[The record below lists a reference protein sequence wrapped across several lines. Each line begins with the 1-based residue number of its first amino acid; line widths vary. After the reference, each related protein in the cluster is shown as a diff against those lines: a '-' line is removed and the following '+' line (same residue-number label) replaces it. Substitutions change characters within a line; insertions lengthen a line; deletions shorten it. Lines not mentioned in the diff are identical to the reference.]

1 MRNYDVLIVGTGV
14 AGLFAAL
21 NLSKDKKILIVT
33 KGTLEENDSFL
44 AQGGICVQRDEM
56 DFEPFMED
64 TLRAGH
70 YENNEAAVVAMIRS
84 SREIIGDLIGLGV
97 AFDKK
102 GDGFSYTKEGAH
114 SRARILHCK
123 DMTGKEIN
131 SKLIARIKEQK
142 NVSIL
147 ESSTLVDL
155 LVADDRCYG
164 AVLRDQSGNLSNFY
178 AQNTLLAT
186 GGIGGLFSKSTNFA
200 HLTGDAIA
208 VALRH
213 GVRVKDMNYVQI
225 HPTSLYTGR
234 SGRAFLMSESLR
246 GEGAILVGKDGQR
259 FADELLPRDLLTKE
273 IYAQMEKDRL
283 PYVRMLLKG
292 HIEGSISER
301 FPGIHAHCL
310 QEGYD
315 LTEDYIPVVP
325 AQHYFM
331 GGIEVDLQSKTSMA
345 NLYAAGETSCNGVHG
360 KNRLAS
366 NSLLESLVFS
376 KRAAQAIDAEFQ
388 RALPYPFPEPDARSI
403 TDGLNEATRN
413 LLELIGIEEEAHAK

>member
-1 MRNYDVLIVGTGV
+1 MRNYDVLIIGTGV

-21 NLSKDKKILIVT
+21 NLGCDKKILIVT

-44 AQGGICVQRDEM
+44 AQGGICVQRDET
-56 DFEPFMED
+56 DFESFLED

-70 YENNEAAVVAMIRS
+70 YENNEAAVAIMINHS
-84 SREIIGDLIGLGV
+84 QEIIDDLIDLGV

-102 GDGFSYTKEGAH
+102 GAFFSYTKEGAH

-131 SKLIARIKEQK
+131 SKLIAGVKELK
-142 NVSIL
+142 NVTIL
-147 ESSTLVDL
+147 ENSTLVDL
-155 LVADDRCYG
+155 LVADDRCHG
-164 AVLRDQSGNLSNFY
+164 AVLRDKFGKLYNVY

-208 VALRH
+208 VALKH
-213 GVRVKDMNYVQI
+213 GIRVKDMDYVQI

-234 SGRAFLMSESLR
+234 PGRAFLMSESLR

-292 HIEGSISER
+292 HVEGSISER
-301 FPGIHAHCL
+301 FPAIHAHCL

-315 LTEDYIPVVP
+315 LTGDYIPVVP

-331 GGIEVDLQSKTSMA
+331 GGIEVDLQSKTSLA

-376 KRAAQAIDAEFQ
+376 KSAAQAIDAESQ

-403 TDGLNEATRN
+403 ADGLNEATRN

>member
-1 MRNYDVLIVGTGV
+1 MRNYDVIIIGTGV

-21 NLSKDKKILIVT
+21 NLGSDKNILIVT
-33 KGTLEENDSFL
+33 KGTLEDNDSFL
-44 AQGGICVQRDEM
+44 AQGGICVQRDET
-56 DFEPFMED
+56 DFEPFLED

-70 YENNEAAVVAMIRS
+70 YENNEAAVATMITS
-84 SREIIGDLIGLGV
+84 SQNIISDLIGLGV
-97 AFDKK
+97 AFDKQ
-102 GDGFSYTKEGAH
+102 GEGFSYTKEGAH

-131 SKLIARIKEQK
+131 SKLIARVKELA
-142 NVSIL
+142 NVTIL
-147 ESSTLVDL
+147 ENSTLVDL
-155 LVADDRCYG
+155 LVADERCHG
-164 AVLRDQSGNLSNFY
+164 VVLRDQSGKLANLY
-178 AQNTLLAT
+178 AQATLLAT

-208 VALRH
+208 IALKH
-213 GVRVKDMNYVQI
+213 GIRVKDLDYVQI

-234 SGRAFLMSESLR
+234 PGKAFLMSESLR

-292 HIEGSISER
+292 HIDGPIAER
-301 FPGIHAHCL
+301 FPGIHGHCL
-310 QEGYD
+310 EEGYD
-315 LTEDYIPVVP
+315 LAEDYIPVVP

-331 GGIEVDLQSKTSMA
+331 GGIEVDLQSKTSLA

-376 KRAAQAIDAEFQ
+376 KRAAQAIEATFHREPPC
-388 RALPYPFPEPDARSI
+388 LFPEPDARTI
-403 TDGLNEATRN
+403 ADGLDESTNT
-413 LLELIGIEEEAHAK
+413 LLKLIGIEAEMHAK

>member
-1 MRNYDVLIVGTGV
+1 MRNYDVLIIGTGV

-21 NLSKDKKILIVT
+21 NLNSDKQILIVT

-44 AQGGICVQRDEM
+44 AQGGICVQRDET

-70 YENNEAAVVAMIRS
+70 YENNEAAVAAMIRS
-84 SREIIGDLIGLGV
+84 SQEIITDLIGLGV

-131 SKLIARIKEQK
+131 SKLIARIKERK

-147 ESSTLVDL
+147 ENSTLVDL
-155 LVADDRCYG
+155 LVAGDRCHG
-164 AVLRDQSGNLSNFY
+164 AVLRDQSGEHSNVY

-208 VALRH
+208 VALKH

-234 SGRAFLMSESLR
+234 PGRAFLMSESLR
-246 GEGAILVGKDGQR
+246 GEGAILVGKDGQSFR
-259 FADELLPRDLLTKE
+259 
-273 IYAQMEKDRL
+273 
-283 PYVRMLLKG
+283 
-292 HIEGSISER
+292 
-301 FPGIHAHCL
+301 
-310 QEGYD
+310 
-315 LTEDYIPVVP
+315 
-325 AQHYFM
+325 
-331 GGIEVDLQSKTSMA
+331 
-345 NLYAAGETSCNGVHG
+345 
-360 KNRLAS
+360 
-366 NSLLESLVFS
+366 
-376 KRAAQAIDAEFQ
+376 
-388 RALPYPFPEPDARSI
+388 
-403 TDGLNEATRN
+403 
-413 LLELIGIEEEAHAK
+413 

>member
-1 MRNYDVLIVGTGV
+1 MRNYDVLIIGTGV

-21 NLSKDKKILIVT
+21 NLSSNKQILIVT
-33 KGTLEENDSFL
+33 KGTLEDNDSFL

-56 DFEPFMED
+56 DFEPFLED

-70 YENNEAAVVAMIRS
+70 YENNEAAVATMINQS
-84 SREIIGDLIGLGV
+84 QEIIDDLIDLGV

-102 GDGFSYTKEGAH
+102 GAGFSYTKEGAH

-131 SKLIARIKEQK
+131 SKLIARVKELK

-147 ESSTLVDL
+147 ENSTLVDL
-155 LVADDRCYG
+155 LVAGDRCHG
-164 AVLRDQSGNLSNFY
+164 AVLRDQAGKLSNVY
-178 AQNTLLAT
+178 AQSTLLAT
-186 GGIGGLFSKSTNFA
+186 GGIGGLFSKTTNFA

-208 VALRH
+208 IALKH
-213 GVRVKDMNYVQI
+213 GIRVKDLDYVQI

-259 FADELLPRDLLTKE
+259 FADELLPRDLLTKA
-273 IYAQMEKDRL
+273 IYTQMEKDRL

-292 HIEGSISER
+292 HVEGSIAGR

-315 LTEDYIPVVP
+315 LVEDYIPIVP

-331 GGIEVDLQSKTSMA
+331 GGIAVDLNSKTSLA

-366 NSLLESLVFS
+366 TSLLESLVFS
-376 KRAAQAIDAEFQ
+376 KRAAQAIDESFQ
-388 RALPYPFPEPDARSI
+388 CALPYPFPEPDARSI
-403 TDGLNEATRN
+403 EAGLKEANRK
-413 LLELIGIEEEAHAK
+413 LLEEIGIEEEAHAK

>member
-1 MRNYDVLIVGTGV
+1 MRNYDVIIIGTGV

-21 NLSKDKKILIVT
+21 NLGSDKNILIVT
-33 KGTLEENDSFL
+33 KGTLEDNDSFL
-44 AQGGICVQRDEM
+44 AQGGICVQRDET
-56 DFEPFMED
+56 DFEPFLED

-70 YENNEAAVVAMIRS
+70 YENNEAAVATMITS
-84 SREIIGDLIGLGV
+84 SQNIISDLIGLGV
-97 AFDKK
+97 AFDKQ
-102 GDGFSYTKEGAH
+102 GEGFSYTKEGAH

-131 SKLIARIKEQK
+131 SKLIARVKELA
-142 NVSIL
+142 NVTIL
-147 ESSTLVDL
+147 ENSTLVDL
-155 LVADDRCYG
+155 LVADERCHG
-164 AVLRDQSGNLSNFY
+164 VVLRDQSGKLANLY
-178 AQNTLLAT
+178 AQATLLAT

-208 VALRH
+208 IALKH
-213 GVRVKDMNYVQI
+213 GIRVKDLDYVQI

-234 SGRAFLMSESLR
+234 PGKAFLMSESLR

-283 PYVRMLLKG
+283 PFVRMLLKG
-292 HIEGSISER
+292 HIDGSIAER
-301 FPGIHAHCL
+301 FPGIHSHCL

-331 GGIEVDLQSKTSMA
+331 GGIEVDLQSKTSLA
-345 NLYAAGETSCNGVHG
+345 NLYAAG
-360 KNRLAS
+360 
-366 NSLLESLVFS
+366 
-376 KRAAQAIDAEFQ
+376 
-388 RALPYPFPEPDARSI
+388 
-403 TDGLNEATRN
+403 
-413 LLELIGIEEEAHAK
+413 

>member
-21 NLSKDKKILIVT
+21 NLSIDKKILIVT

-44 AQGGICVQRDEM
+44 AQGGICVQRDES
-56 DFEPFMED
+56 DFEPFFED

-70 YENNEAAVVAMIRS
+70 YENNEAAVSAMIRS
-84 SREIIGDLIGLGV
+84 SGEIIGDLIDLGV

-147 ESSTLVDL
+147 ENSTLVDL
-155 LVADDRCYG
+155 LVADGRCHG
-164 AVLRDQSGNLSNFY
+164 VVLRDQSGKLSNIY
-178 AQNTLLAT
+178 AENTLLAT

-208 VALRH
+208 VALKH
-213 GVRVKDMNYVQI
+213 SVRVKDMDYVQI

-259 FADELLPRDLLTKE
+259 FADELLPRDLLTKA
-273 IYAQMEKDRL
+273 IYTQMEKDRL
-283 PYVRMLLKG
+283 PYVRMFLKD
-292 HIEGSISER
+292 HVEGSISER

-315 LTEDYIPVVP
+315 LAEDYIPVVP

-331 GGIEVDLQSKTSMA
+331 GGIEVNLQSKTSLA

-376 KRAAQAIDAEFQ
+376 KRAAQTINAESQ
-388 RALPYPFPEPDARSI
+388 RKTLCPFPEPDARSI
-403 TDGLNEATRN
+403 EAGLKEANRK
-413 LLELIGIEEEAHAK
+413 LLEEIGIEEEAHAK

>member
-1 MRNYDVLIVGTGV
+1 MRNYDVIIIGTGV

-21 NLSKDKKILIVT
+21 SLSNDKQILIVT
-33 KGTLEENDSFL
+33 KGTLEDNDSFL
-44 AQGGICVQRDEM
+44 AQGGICVQRDET

-70 YENNEAAVVAMIRS
+70 YENNEAAVAIMINS
-84 SREIIGDLIGLGV
+84 SQKIIDDLIGLGV
-97 AFDKK
+97 TFDKK

-131 SKLIARIKEQK
+131 SKLIARIKERK

-147 ESSTLVDL
+147 ENNTLVDL
-155 LVADDRCYG
+155 LVAGDRCHG
-164 AVLRDQSGNLSNFY
+164 AVLRDHSGALSNVY

-200 HLTGDAIA
+200 HLTGDAIV
-208 VALRH
+208 VALKH
-213 GVRVKDMNYVQI
+213 GIRVKDMNYVQI

-234 SGRAFLMSESLR
+234 PGRAFLMSESLR
-246 GEGAILVGKDGQR
+246 GEGAILVDKDGNR
-259 FADELLPRDLLTKE
+259 FADELLPRDLLTKA

-292 HIEGSISER
+292 HVEGSIAER

-331 GGIEVDLQSKTSMA
+331 GGIEVDMRSKTSLT

-376 KRAAQAIDAEFQ
+376 KRAAQAINAEFE
-388 RALPYPFPEPDARSI
+388 RALPYPFPEPDVRSI
-403 TDGLNEATRN
+403 ADSLNEARKI
-413 LLELIGIEEEAHAK
+413 LLEKIGIEEEVHAK

>member
-1 MRNYDVLIVGTGV
+1 
-14 AGLFAAL
+14 
-21 NLSKDKKILIVT
+21 
-33 KGTLEENDSFL
+33 
-44 AQGGICVQRDEM
+44 
-56 DFEPFMED
+56 
-64 TLRAGH
+64 
-70 YENNEAAVVAMIRS
+70 
-84 SREIIGDLIGLGV
+84 
-97 AFDKK
+97 
-102 GDGFSYTKEGAH
+102 
-114 SRARILHCK
+114 
-123 DMTGKEIN
+123 
-131 SKLIARIKEQK
+131 
-142 NVSIL
+142 VSIL

-208 VALRH
+208 VALKH

-234 SGRAFLMSESLR
+234 PARAFLMSESLR
-246 GEGAILVGKDGQR
+246 GEGAILVDKDGDR
-259 FADELLPRDLLTKE
+259 FADELLPRDLLTKA

-292 HIEGSISER
+292 HIDGPIAER

-331 GGIEVDLQSKTSMA
+331 GGIEVDLQSKTSLA

-388 RALPYPFPEPDARSI
+388 RALPYTFPEPDARSI
-403 TDGLNEATRN
+403 TDGLNEATKT
-413 LLELIGIEEEAHAK
+413 LLNLIGIEEEAHAK

>member
-1 MRNYDVLIVGTGV
+1 MRNYDVIIIGTGV

-21 NLSKDKKILIVT
+21 NLGSDKQILIVT
-33 KGTLEENDSFL
+33 KGTLEDNDSFL
-44 AQGGICVQRDEM
+44 AQGGICVQRDET
-56 DFEPFMED
+56 DFEPFLKD

-70 YENNEAAVVAMIRS
+70 YENNEAAVAIMINS
-84 SREIIGDLIGLGV
+84 SQNIIADLIALGV

-102 GDGFSYTKEGAH
+102 GDGYSYTKEGAH

-131 SKLIARIKEQK
+131 SKLIARVKELK
-142 NVSIL
+142 NVAIL
-147 ESSTLVDL
+147 ENSTLVDL
-155 LVADDRCYG
+155 LVADDRCHG
-164 AVLRDQSGNLSNFY
+164 VVLRDQSGKLSTVY
-178 AQNTLLAT
+178 AHSTLLAT

-208 VALRH
+208 IALKH
-213 GVRVKDMNYVQI
+213 GIRVKDMNYVQI

-234 SGRAFLMSESLR
+234 PGKAFLMSESLR

-292 HIEGSISER
+292 HIDGSIAER

-331 GGIEVDLQSKTSMA
+331 GGIEVDLQSKTSLA

-376 KRAAQAIDAEFQ
+376 KRAAQAIEATFHREPPC
-388 RALPYPFPEPDARSI
+388 LFPEPDARTI
-403 TDGLNEATRN
+403 ADGLDESTNT
-413 LLELIGIEEEAHAK
+413 LLKLIGIEAEMHAK

>member
-1 MRNYDVLIVGTGV
+1 MRNYDVLIIGTGV

-21 NLSKDKKILIVT
+21 NLGCEKKILIVT

-44 AQGGICVQRDEM
+44 AQGGICVQRDET
-56 DFEPFMED
+56 DFESFLED

-70 YENNEAAVVAMIRS
+70 YENNEAAVAIMINHS
-84 SREIIGDLIGLGV
+84 QEIIDDLIDLGV
-97 AFDKK
+97 SFDKK

-131 SKLIARIKEQK
+131 SKLIAGVKELK
-142 NVSIL
+142 NVTIL
-147 ESSTLVDL
+147 ENSTLVDL
-155 LVADDRCYG
+155 LVAHDRCHG
-164 AVLRDQSGNLSNFY
+164 AVLHDKSGKLYNVY
-178 AQNTLLAT
+178 AKNTLLAT

-208 VALRH
+208 VALKH
-213 GVRVKDMNYVQI
+213 GIRVKDMDYVQI

-234 SGRAFLMSESLR
+234 PGRAFLMSESLR

-292 HIEGSISER
+292 HIDGPIAER

-315 LTEDYIPVVP
+315 LSEDYIPVVP

-331 GGIEVDLQSKTSMA
+331 GGIEVDLQSKTSLA

-376 KRAAQAIDAEFQ
+376 KSAAQAIDAESQ

>member
-1 MRNYDVLIVGTGV
+1 MQNYDVLIIGTGV

-21 NLSKDKKILIVT
+21 NLNSAKQILVVT
-33 KGTLEENDSFL
+33 KGTLEDNDSFL
-44 AQGGICVQRDEM
+44 AQGGICVQRDET

-70 YENNEAAVVAMIRS
+70 YENNEAAVSAMIGS
-84 SREIIGDLIGLGV
+84 SQEIIADLIGWGV

-131 SKLIARIKEQK
+131 SKLIARIKERK
-142 NVSIL
+142 NITIL
-147 ESSTLVDL
+147 ENSTLVDL
-155 LVADDRCYG
+155 LVADDRCHG
-164 AVLRDQSGNLSNFY
+164 AVLRDQSGALSNVY

-208 VALRH
+208 VALKH
-213 GVRVKDMNYVQI
+213 GIRVKDMNYVQI
-225 HPTSLYTGR
+225 HPTSLYTGLP
-234 SGRAFLMSESLR
+234 GRAFLMSESLR
-246 GEGAILVGKDGQR
+246 GEGAILVGKDGNR

-292 HIEGSISER
+292 HVEGSIAER
-301 FPGIHAHCL
+301 FPGIHGQCL
-310 QEGYD
+310 REGYD
-315 LTEDYIPVVP
+315 LTEDHIPVVP

-331 GGIEVDLQSKTSMA
+331 GGIEVDLQSKTSLA

-360 KNRLAS
+360 QNRLAS

-376 KRAAQAIDAEFQ
+376 KRAAQAINAKFQ
-388 RALPYPFPEPDARSI
+388 RALPYLFPEPDAQAI
-403 TDGLNEATRN
+403 ADGLKEATKN
-413 LLELIGIEEEAHAK
+413 LLELIGIEEESHAK

>member
-1 MRNYDVLIVGTGV
+1 MRNYDVLIIGTGV

-21 NLSKDKKILIVT
+21 NLSSDKQILIVT

-44 AQGGICVQRDEM
+44 AQGGICVQRDEA
-56 DFEPFMED
+56 DFESFMED

-70 YENNEAAVVAMIRS
+70 YENNEAAVAAMIRS
-84 SREIIGDLIGLGV
+84 SQEIIGDLISLGV

-142 NVSIL
+142 NVTIL
-147 ESSTLVDL
+147 DNSKLVDL
-155 LVADDRCYG
+155 LVAEDRCHG
-164 AVLRDQSGNLSNFY
+164 AVLCDQHGALFNVY
-178 AQNTLLAT
+178 AQATLLAT

-208 VALRH
+208 VALKH
-213 GVRVKDMNYVQI
+213 GIRVKHMDYVQI
-225 HPTSLYTGR
+225 HPTSFYTGR
-234 SGRAFLMSESLR
+234 PGRAFLMSESLR

-259 FADELLPRDLLTKE
+259 FADELLPRDLLTKA
-273 IYAQMEKDRL
+273 IYTQMEKDRL
-283 PYVRMLLKG
+283 PYVRMFLKG
-292 HIEGSISER
+292 HVEGAIAER

-331 GGIEVDLQSKTSMA
+331 GGIEVDLQSKTSLA

-376 KRAAQAIDAEFQ
+376 KSAAQSIDAEFQ
-388 RALPYPFPEPDARSI
+388 RALAYPFPEPDARSI
-403 TDGLNEATRN
+403 ADGLTEATRN
-413 LLELIGIEEEAHAK
+413 LLELIGIEEEVHAK

>member
-1 MRNYDVLIVGTGV
+1 MRTYDLLIVGTGV

-21 NLSKDKKILIVT
+21 KLSKDKKILIVT

-56 DFEPFMED
+56 DFEPFLED

-70 YENNEAAVVAMIRS
+70 YENNEAAVATMINQS
-84 SREIIGDLIGLGV
+84 QEIIDDLISLGV
-97 AFDKK
+97 AFDKM
-102 GDGFSYTKEGAH
+102 GAGFSYTKEGAH

-131 SKLIARIKEQK
+131 SKLIARVKELK

-147 ESSTLVDL
+147 ENSTLVDL
-155 LVADDRCYG
+155 LVAGDRCHG
-164 AVLRDQSGNLSNFY
+164 VVLREPSGNLSNFY

-208 VALRH
+208 IALKH

-234 SGRAFLMSESLR
+234 PGRAFLMSESLR
-246 GEGAILVGKDGQR
+246 GEGAVLVGKDGQR

-273 IYAQMEKDRL
+273 IYAQMKKDRL

-292 HIEGSISER
+292 HVEGAIAER

-315 LTEDYIPVVP
+315 LTEDDIPVVP

-376 KRAAQAIDAEFQ
+376 KRAAQAIDAECQ
-388 RALPYPFPEPDARSI
+388 RALLYPFPEPDARSI
-403 TDGLNEATRN
+403 TEGLNEATRN

>member
-1 MRNYDVLIVGTGV
+1 MRNYDVLIIGTGV

-21 NLSKDKKILIVT
+21 NLGCDKKILIVT

-44 AQGGICVQRDEM
+44 AQGGICVQRDET
-56 DFEPFMED
+56 DFESFLED

-70 YENNEAAVVAMIRS
+70 YENNEAAVAIMINHS
-84 SREIIGDLIGLGV
+84 QEIIDDLIDLGV

-102 GDGFSYTKEGAH
+102 GAFFSYTKEGAH

-131 SKLIARIKEQK
+131 SKLIAGVKELK
-142 NVSIL
+142 NVTIL
-147 ESSTLVDL
+147 ENSTLVDL
-155 LVADDRCYG
+155 LVADDRCHG
-164 AVLRDQSGNLSNFY
+164 AVLRDKFGKLYNVY

-208 VALRH
+208 VALKH
-213 GVRVKDMNYVQI
+213 GIRVKDMDYVQI

-234 SGRAFLMSESLR
+234 PGRAFLMSESLR

-292 HIEGSISER
+292 HVEGSISER
-301 FPGIHAHCL
+301 VPGIHAHCL

-315 LTEDYIPVVP
+315 LTGDYIPVVP

-331 GGIEVDLQSKTSMA
+331 GGIEVDLQSKTSLA

-376 KRAAQAIDAEFQ
+376 KSAAQAIDAESQ

-403 TDGLNEATRN
+403 AEGLTEATRT
-413 LLELIGIEEEAHAK
+413 LLELLGIEEEVHAK

>member
-1 MRNYDVLIVGTGV
+1 MHKYDVLIIGTGV

-21 NLSKDKKILIVT
+21 SLSNDKQILIVT
-33 KGTLEENDSFL
+33 KGTLEDNDSFL
-44 AQGGICVQRDEM
+44 AQGGICVQRDET

-70 YENNEAAVVAMIRS
+70 YENDEAAVAIMINS
-84 SREIIGDLIGLGV
+84 SQKIIDDLIGLGV
-97 AFDKK
+97 TFDKK

-131 SKLIARIKEQK
+131 SKLIARIKERN

-147 ESSTLVDL
+147 ENNTLVDL
-155 LVADDRCYG
+155 LVAGDRCHG
-164 AVLRDQSGNLSNFY
+164 AVLRDHSGALSNVY

-200 HLTGDAIA
+200 HLTGDAIV
-208 VALRH
+208 VALKH
-213 GVRVKDMNYVQI
+213 GIRVKDMNYVQI

-234 SGRAFLMSESLR
+234 PGRAFLMSESLR
-246 GEGAILVGKDGQR
+246 GEGAILVDKDGNR
-259 FADELLPRDLLTKE
+259 FADELLPRDLLTKA

-292 HIEGSISER
+292 HVEGSIAER

-315 LTEDYIPVVP
+315 LAEDYIPVVP

-331 GGIEVDLQSKTSMA
+331 GGIEVDMRSKTSLTS
-345 NLYAAGETSCNGVHG
+345 LYAAGETSCNGVHG

-376 KRAAQAIDAEFQ
+376 KRAAQAINAEFK
-388 RALPYPFPEPDARSI
+388 RALPYPFPEPDVRSI
-403 TDGLNEATRN
+403 ADSLNEARKI
-413 LLELIGIEEEAHAK
+413 LLEKIGIEEEVHAK

>member
-1 MRNYDVLIVGTGV
+1 MRNYDVLIIGTGV

-21 NLSKDKKILIVT
+21 NLNSDKQILIVT
-33 KGTLEENDSFL
+33 KGTLEDNDSFL
-44 AQGGICVQRDEM
+44 AQGGICVQRDET

-70 YENNEAAVVAMIRS
+70 YENNEAAVAAMIRS
-84 SREIIGDLIGLGV
+84 SQEIINDLIGLGV

-102 GDGFSYTKEGAH
+102 GAGFSYTKEGAH

-131 SKLIARIKEQK
+131 SKLIARIKERK
-142 NVSIL
+142 NVTIL
-147 ESSTLVDL
+147 ENSTLVDL
-155 LVADDRCYG
+155 LVADGHCHG
-164 AVLRDQSGNLSNFY
+164 AVLRNQYGELSNVY
-178 AQNTLLAT
+178 AQTTLLAT

-208 VALRH
+208 IALKH
-213 GVRVKDMNYVQI
+213 GIRVKDMDYVQI

-234 SGRAFLMSESLR
+234 PGKAFLMSESLR

-259 FADELLPRDLLTKE
+259 FADELLPRDLLTKA

-292 HIEGSISER
+292 HVEGSIAER

-310 QEGYD
+310 KEGYD
-315 LTEDYIPVVP
+315 LTKDYIPVVP

-331 GGIEVDLQSKTSMA
+331 GGIEVDLQSKTSLA

-376 KRAAQAIDAEFQ
+376 KRAAQAINAESL
-388 RALPYPFPEPDARSI
+388 RKTLCPFTEPDAPSI
-403 TDGLNEATRN
+403 TDGLAEARRK
-413 LLELIGIEEEAHAK
+413 LLEEIGIEEETHAK

>member
-1 MRNYDVLIVGTGV
+1 MRTYEVLIVGTGV

-21 NLSKDKKILIVT
+21 KLSKDKKILIVT

-56 DFEPFMED
+56 DFGLFMKD

-70 YENNEAAVVAMIRS
+70 YENNEAAVAIMINQS
-84 SREIIGDLIGLGV
+84 QEIMDDLIGLGV

-102 GDGFSYTKEGAH
+102 GAGFSYTKEGAH

-131 SKLIARIKEQK
+131 SKLIARIKERK
-142 NVSIL
+142 NVDIL
-147 ESSTLVDL
+147 ENSTLVDL
-155 LVADDRCYG
+155 LVAGDRCHG
-164 AVLRDQSGNLSNFY
+164 VVLREPSGKLSNFY

-208 VALRH
+208 IALKH

-234 SGRAFLMSESLR
+234 PGRAFLMSESLR
-246 GEGAILVGKDGQR
+246 GEGAVLVGKDGQR

-273 IYAQMEKDRL
+273 IYAQMKKDRL

-292 HIEGSISER
+292 HVEGAIAER

-376 KRAAQAIDAEFQ
+376 KRAAQAIDAECQ
-388 RALPYPFPEPDARSI
+388 RALLYPFPEPDARSI
-403 TDGLNEATRN
+403 TEGLNEATRN

>member
-1 MRNYDVLIVGTGV
+1 MRNYDVLIIGTGV

-21 NLSKDKKILIVT
+21 NLGCDKKILIVT

-44 AQGGICVQRDEM
+44 AQGGICVQRDET
-56 DFEPFMED
+56 DFEPFLED

-70 YENNEAAVVAMIRS
+70 YENNEAAVATMITS
-84 SREIIGDLIGLGV
+84 SQNIINDLIGLGV

-102 GDGFSYTKEGAH
+102 GTGFSYTKEGAH

-131 SKLIARIKEQK
+131 SKLIACVKELP
-142 NVSIL
+142 NVTLL
-147 ESSTLVDL
+147 ENNTLIDL
-155 LVADDRCYG
+155 LVADERCHG
-164 AVLRDQSGNLSNFY
+164 VVLREKSGKLSNVY

-208 VALRH
+208 IALKH
-213 GVRVKDMNYVQI
+213 GIRVKDLNYVQI

-234 SGRAFLMSESLR
+234 PGKAFLMSESLR

-292 HIEGSISER
+292 HMDGSIAER

-331 GGIEVDLQSKTSMA
+331 GGIEVDLQSKTSLA

-376 KRAAQAIDAEFQ
+376 KRAAQAIEAAFHREPSC
-388 RALPYPFPEPDARSI
+388 LFPEPDARSI
-403 TDGLNEATRN
+403 AEGLNEATKT
-413 LLELIGIEEEAHAK
+413 LLKLIGIEEETHAK

>member
-1 MRNYDVLIVGTGV
+1 MRNYDVLIIGTGV

-21 NLSKDKKILIVT
+21 NLNNDKKILIVT

-44 AQGGICVQRDEM
+44 AQGGICVQRDET
-56 DFEPFMED
+56 DFKPFLED

-70 YENNEAAVVAMIRS
+70 YENDEAAVSAMIRS
-84 SREIIGDLIGLGV
+84 SREIIKDLIGLSV

-102 GDGFSYTKEGAH
+102 GAGFSYTKEGAH

-131 SKLIARIKEQK
+131 SKLIARVKELK

-147 ESSTLVDL
+147 ENSTLVDL
-155 LVADDRCYG
+155 LVAGDRCHG
-164 AVLRDQSGNLSNFY
+164 AVLRDQSGKLSNVY
-178 AQNTLLAT
+178 AQATLLAT

-208 VALRH
+208 IALKH
-213 GVRVKDMNYVQI
+213 GIRVKDMNYVQI

-234 SGRAFLMSESLR
+234 PGRAFLMSESLR
-246 GEGAILVGKDGQR
+246 GEGAILVGKDGNR
-259 FADELLPRDLLTKE
+259 FADELLPRDLLTKA

-283 PYVRMLLKG
+283 PYVRMFLKG
-292 HIEGSISER
+292 HVEGSIPER

-315 LTEDYIPVVP
+315 LAEDYIPVVP

-331 GGIEVDLQSKTSMA
+331 GGIEVDLQSKTSLA

-376 KRAAQAIDAEFQ
+376 KRAAQAIEAEF
-388 RALPYPFPEPDARSI
+388 RKELTCPFPEPDARSI
-403 TDGLNEATRN
+403 ADGLTKATRN
-413 LLELIGIEEEAHAK
+413 LLELIGIEEEIHAK